1 VSWLLPPES
10 QTPAQAL
17 GHVRSQTPVYGVVSP
32 PETGQDGQTEPASD
46 KPAVAAQPLAHPV
59 VHRGRA
65 SWRELLAV
73 LALSTFL
80 AALMYH
86 NAWRHPFSTQVGVF
100 GDADEYT
107 WFLGWVPYAIGH
119 GLNPLG
125 STFANFPHGINLMW
139 NTSLLLPSFLISPV
153 TVIFGAAFSY
163 NVLATAA
170 PALSTTFA
178 YMAFRRWTTP
188 IASLAG
194 ALVFGFS
201 SYIVAQSVG
210 HLAQTFVMSAPLFL
224 IVLDRLLVVQTSKP
238 WVDGLMLGALAW
250 AQLLTGEE
258 VLVVEAVAA
267 AIGIFVLL
275 AINDRAIFPYVR
287 YAFKGTVVAGASF
300 LILSLPF
307 IVYQFRGPDR
317 VQDAHVK
324 NVYVNDLLN
333 FVIPTSIDRIAPA
346 FALNLS
352 SQFRPHNASE
362 QDAYISIALL
372 LFIIVTLVI
381 ARRRRVTWVA
391 FSVAAG
397 IALLSMGPSLHVLG
411 HTTAFELPDAWL
423 QDLPLLR
430 NLLPDRFASMMFLS
444 AGWLI
449 AIGIDELRRFKLP
462 VKASGWALAGIGLVS
477 LLPITS
483 YPAAGS
489 PMYSAFASGLVCP
502 PATAGPQVSPR
513 PVALVLPSTDE
524 MALRWQAESKFCY
537 AMPTARGMT
546 GTNSGVVGHERLMVR
561 VGEPGQP
568 LPALTPAIRAEAAAD
583 IKALH
588 IKEIIVAPEYPYS
601 GPVAWDPNDQAQLIA
616 WLEGL
621 LGQVPTQY
629 SHDPFFSYA
638 WKHLPPIS
646 DIASGH
652 VAYIRGAL

>member
-1 VSWLLPPES
+1 MPPES
-10 QTPAQAL
+10 PTPTHAL
-17 GHVRSQTPVYGVVSP
+17 GRSRSEASVYEVTAP
-32 PETGQDGQTEPASD
+32 PEAGEGAHDAAAGDATRTTPSP
-46 KPAVAAQPLAHPV
+46 PAVAGV
-59 VHRGRA
+59 VRGRA
-65 SWRELLAV
+65 SWRELLVV
-73 LALSTFL
+73 LAVSTLLS
-80 AALMYH
+80 ALLWH
-86 NAWRHPFSTQVGVF
+86 NAWRHPMSTQVGVF

-125 STFANFPHGINLMW
+125 STFANFPRGVNLMW
-139 NTSLLLPSFLISPV
+139 NTSLLLPSFLMSPI

-188 IASLAG
+188 AASLAG

-201 SYIVAQSVG
+201 SYIVAQSIG
-210 HLAQTFVMSAPLFL
+210 HLAQTFVMSAPLLL
-224 IVLDRLLVVQTSKP
+224 IVLDRLLVVQRSRP
-238 WVDGLMLGALAW
+238 WVDGLMLGVLAW

-258 VLVVEAVAA
+258 VLVVEALAA
-267 AIGIFVLL
+267 AIGLFVLL

-287 YAFKGTVVAGASF
+287 YACKGLVVAGCS
-300 LILSLPF
+300 F
-307 IVYQFRGPDR
+307 IVLAVPFLAYQFRGPDR

-333 FVIPTSIDRIAPA
+333 FVIPTNIDKFAPA

-352 SQFRPHNASE
+352 SQFRPHNGSE
-362 QDAYISIALL
+362 QDAYIGIPLL
-372 LFIIVTLVI
+372 LFIILTLVV

-391 FSVAAG
+391 FSVAAA

-411 HTTAFELPDAWL
+411 HTTTFELPDAWL
-423 QDLPLLR
+423 QDLPLLK
-430 NLLPDRFASMMFLS
+430 NLLPDRYASMMFLC
-444 AGWLI
+444 AGWLV
-449 AIGIDELRRFKLP
+449 AIGVDELRRFKLP

-477 LLPITS
+477 LFPITN
-483 YPAAGS
+483 YPAAAS
-489 PMYSAFASGLVCP
+489 PTYAAFSTGLVCP
-502 PATAGPQVSPR
+502 RPTAGPQVSPR
-513 PVALVLPSTDE
+513 PVALVLPAMDE

-537 AMPTARGMT
+537 AMPTATGMT
-546 GTNSGVVGHERLMVR
+546 GTNAGDVGHQRLMIR

-568 LPALTPAIRAEAAAD
+568 LPALTPAVRAQAAAD

-601 GPVAWDPNDQAQLIA
+601 GVPAWDPNGQAQLIA

-621 LGQVPTQY
+621 LGQVPIN
-629 SHDPFFSYA
+629 SHDAFFTYA
-638 WKHLPPIS
+638 WKNLPPIS

>member
-1 VSWLLPPES
+1 LPPES
-10 QTPAQAL
+10 PTPTHAL
-17 GHVRSQTPVYGVVSP
+17 GRSRSEASVYEVTSR
-32 PETGQDGQTEPASD
+32 PEVDEDGHEAAGSDAPRTTASQ
-46 KPAVAAQPLAHPV
+46 PAVAGV
-59 VHRGRA
+59 VRGRA
-65 SWRELLAV
+65 SWRELLVV
-73 LALSTFL
+73 LAFSTLLS
-80 AALMYH
+80 ALLWH
-86 NAWRHPFSTQVGVF
+86 NAWRHPMSTQVGVF

-125 STFANFPHGINLMW
+125 SAFANFPRGVNLMW
-139 NTSLLLPSFLISPV
+139 NTSLLLPSFLMSPI

-170 PALSTTFA
+170 PALSATFA

-188 IASLAG
+188 AASVAG

-224 IVLDRLLVVQTSKP
+224 IVLDRLLVVQRSRP
-238 WVDGLMLGALAW
+238 WLDGLMLGVLAW

-258 VLVVEAVAA
+258 VLVVEALAA
-267 AIGIFVLL
+267 AIGLFVLL

-287 YAFKGTVVAGASF
+287 YACKGLVVAGGSF
-300 LILSLPF
+300 IVLALPF
-307 IVYQFRGPDR
+307 LAYQFRGPDR

-333 FVIPTSIDRIAPA
+333 FVIPTSIDKFAPA

-352 SQFRPHNASE
+352 NQFRPHNGSE
-362 QDAYISIALL
+362 QDAYIGIPLL
-372 LFIIVTLVI
+372 LFIILTLVI

-391 FSVAAG
+391 FSVGAA

-423 QDLPLLR
+423 QDLPLLK
-430 NLLPDRFASMMFLS
+430 NLLPDRFASMMFLC
-444 AGWLI
+444 AGWLV
-449 AIGIDELRRFKLP
+449 AIGVDELRRFKLP
-462 VKASGWALAGIGLVS
+462 VKASGWALAGIGLVT
-477 LLPITS
+477 LFPITN
-483 YPAAGS
+483 YPAAAS
-489 PMYSAFASGLVCP
+489 PTYAAFSTGLVCP
-502 PATAGPQVSPR
+502 RPASGPQVSPR
-513 PVALVLPSTDE
+513 PVALVLPAMDE

-537 AMPTARGMT
+537 AMPTATGMT
-546 GTNSGVVGHERLMVR
+546 GTNAGDVGHQRLMVR
-561 VGEPGQP
+561 VGEPGKP
-568 LPALTPAIRAEAAAD
+568 LPPLTPAVRAQAAAD

-601 GPVAWDPNDQAQLIA
+601 GVPAWDPNGQAQLVA

-621 LGQVPTQY
+621 LGQVPIS
-629 SHDPFFSYA
+629 SHDAFFTYA
-638 WKHLPPIS
+638 WKNLPSLS

>member
-1 VSWLLPPES
+1 MSSLLPPEG

-17 GHVRSQTPVYGVVSP
+17 GHVRSQTPVYGVTSSP
-32 PETGQDGQTEPASD
+32 EAGQDGQTAPASENS
-46 KPAVAAQPLAHPV
+46 AVAAEPLAHPV

-65 SWRELLAV
+65 GWRELVAV

-80 AALMYH
+80 AALLYH

-170 PALSTTFA
+170 AALSTTFA

-238 WVDGLMLGALAW
+238 WVDGLMLGGLAW

-258 VLVVEAVAA
+258 VLAVEVVAA
-267 AIGIFVLL
+267 GIALFVLL

-287 YAFKGTVVAGASF
+287 YALKGAVVAGASF
-300 LILSLPF
+300 LVLSLPF
-307 IVYQFRGPDR
+307 IAYQFRGPDR

-333 FVIPTSIDRIAPA
+333 FVVPTSIDRFAPA

-352 SQFRPHNASE
+352 GQFRPHNGSE
-362 QDAYISIALL
+362 QDAYIGIALL
-372 LFIIVTLVI
+372 LFIILTLVI

-397 IALLSMGPSLHVLG
+397 IALLSMAPHS
-411 HTTAFELPDAWL
+411 T
-423 QDLPLLR
+423 
-430 NLLPDRFASMMFLS
+430 S
-444 AGWLI
+444 
-449 AIGIDELRRFKLP
+449 
-462 VKASGWALAGIGLVS
+462 WATPPHS
-477 LLPITS
+477 NCPT
-483 YPAAGS
+483 PGS
-489 PMYSAFASGLVCP
+489 RTCRCC
-502 PATAGPQVSPR
+502 ATCC
-513 PVALVLPSTDE
+513 L
-524 MALRWQAESKFCY
+524 
-537 AMPTARGMT
+537 T
-546 GTNSGVVGHERLMVR
+546 G
-561 VGEPGQP
+561 
-568 LPALTPAIRAEAAAD
+568 
-583 IKALH
+583 
-588 IKEIIVAPEYPYS
+588 
-601 GPVAWDPNDQAQLIA
+601 
-616 WLEGL
+616 
-621 LGQVPTQY
+621 
-629 SHDPFFSYA
+629 SH
-638 WKHLPPIS
+638 
-646 DIASGH
+646 
-652 VAYIRGAL
+652 R